1 MIERGRRFIIWL
13 AAAVFSVAL
22 LFERHGVSPVG
33 GTVSFFPETL
43 CDSAAVTVRIGG
55 NVGNPGVYQFP
66 AGAED
71 AIVNIMAV
79 VAAAAVIPR
88 AYRPSPPLRSGEVV
102 EIHIKD
108 DKSAE
113 IIRKEMAAEE
123 KLLLGIPL
131 DLNRMSQSDWECL
144 PGIGPGTAK
153 KLVEYRQLNGGFGS
167 VADLKRV
174 PGMGDSRMKLIRSY
188 LADP

>member
-1 MIERGRRFIIWL
+1 VIERGRRFIIWL
-13 AAAVFSVAL
+13 AMAVFSVAL

-33 GTVSFFPETL
+33 GTVSFFPETA

-66 AGAED
+66 AGEED
-71 AIVNIMAV
+71 ANVNIMAV
-79 VAAAAVIPR
+79 VAAAAVIPG

-102 EIHIKD
+102 EIHAKD
-108 DKSAE
+108 DKSVE
-113 IIRKEMAAEE
+113 ILRKEMATEE

-153 KLVEYRQLNGGFGS
+153 KLVEYRQLNGDFGS
-167 VADLKRV
+167 TADLKRV
-174 PGMGDSRMKLIRSY
+174 PGMGDSRLKLIRSY
-188 LADP
+188 FADP